1 MLPSNPRSAH
11 LPSNHLSRSAVR
23 PSRRDPD
30 RYQTRAFD
38 SQKPQQRA
46 PPLPTTNSYSA
57 TNRNYSE
64 SRSYHKSRDSGSS
77 TASSNSSY
85 RGARTGYASSRTSL
99 EDNEPIHPK
108 GAYSRDLRSRSP
120 GDDAASQDDAM
131 EGSGST
137 LWNGFVNVA
146 SSLTVNV
153 SKAWASNVNVQDGEE
168 TPAGQESRLT
178 RAMKAYHLEKARG
191 PSDLPA
197 WLFNERERGVKGS
210 TGGRT
215 GNGDTRAVTPEI
227 PEGPPITQS
236 SGLRGIYASAA
247 STDVQ
252 RSRRPE
258 PTRYGDD
265 GITQSKAANRL
276 RAMREPKH
284 GRINA
289 TEEAVA
295 VMERPL
301 GSEGNSDG
309 KPLVGN
315 LNSSKRVPRVGL
327 PSGPMRGRRK

>member
-11 LPSNHLSRSAVR
+11 LPSNPLSRSAVR

-30 RYQTRAFD
+30 RY
-38 SQKPQQRA
+38 QKPQQRA

-57 TNRNYSE
+57 NNRNYSE
-64 SRSYHKSRDSGSS
+64 SRSYHKSRDSASS
-77 TASSNSSY
+77 TASSNFSY

-108 GAYSRDLRSRSP
+108 GAYSRDLRSQSSSP
-120 GDDAASQDDAM
+120 SQDDAM
-131 EGSGST
+131 ESGST

-153 SKAWASNVNVQDGEE
+153 SKAWASNDYAQDGEE

-178 RAMKAYHLEKARG
+178 RAMKAYHLEKARD
-191 PSDLPA
+191 PSDLPG

-215 GNGDTRAVTPEI
+215 GNDDTRADTPEI
-227 PEGPPITQS
+227 PEAPPITQS
-236 SGLRGIYASAA
+236 SGLRAIYASAA

-252 RSRRPE
+252 RSRRSE

-276 RAMREPKH
+276 RAMREPRR
-284 GRINA
+284 GRVDA
-289 TEEAVA
+289 TEEAA

-301 GSEGNSDG
+301 VSDGNGDG
-309 KPLVGN
+309 KPPVGS

>member
-1 MLPSNPRSAH
+1 MLPSNPRSARNPGSH
-11 LPSNHLSRSAVR
+11 SAVR
-23 PSRRDPD
+23 PSRREPD
-30 RYQTRAFD
+30 RYQTPAFD
-38 SQKPQQRA
+38 SQKPQQRSQIA
-46 PPLPTTNSYSA
+46 RHSPHSSYSA
-57 TNRNYSE
+57 TNRNYSG
-64 SRSYHKSRDSGSS
+64 SYHKSRDSGSS

-85 RGARTGYASSRTSL
+85 RGARSGYASSRTSL

-108 GAYSRDLRSRSP
+108 DAYSRDLRSQSSN
-120 GDDAASQDDAM
+120 DSM

-137 LWNGFVNVA
+137 FWNGFVNVA

-153 SKAWASNVNVQDGEE
+153 SKAWASNDNTQDGEE

-178 RAMKAYHLEKARG
+178 RAMKAYHLEKARD

-197 WLFNERERGVKGS
+197 WLFNERERAVKGS

-215 GNGDTRAVTPEI
+215 GNDDTRAYTPEM
-227 PEGPPITQS
+227 PEAPPIPQS

-252 RSRRPE
+252 RSRRYE

-284 GRINA
+284 GRSNA
-289 TEEAVA
+289 REEEAG

-301 GSEGNSDG
+301 VSDG
-309 KPLVGN
+309 NRDGTPPVGN
-315 LNSSKRVPRVGL
+315 VNPSNRVPRVGL

>member
-1 MLPSNPRSAH
+1 MLRSNALPSNPR
-11 LPSNHLSRSAVR
+11 SRSAVR
-23 PSRRDPD
+23 PSRRDP
-30 RYQTRAFD
+30 AFD
-38 SQKPQQRA
+38 SRKPQQRA
-46 PPLPTTNSYSA
+46 PPLPTTNYSA
-57 TNRNYSE
+57 RNRNYSE
-64 SRSYHKSRDSGSS
+64 SPSYHKSRDSGSS
-77 TASSNSSY
+77 TASSNYSY

-108 GAYSRDLRSRSP
+108 DAYSRDLRSQSSN
-120 GDDAASQDDAM
+120 DEM

>member
-1 MLPSNPRSAH
+1 MLPGNPRSARLPSNPR
-11 LPSNHLSRSAVR
+11 SRSAVR

-30 RYQTRAFD
+30 R
-38 SQKPQQRA
+38 PQQRA

-64 SRSYHKSRDSGSS
+64 SPSYHKSRDSGSS
-77 TASSNSSY
+77 TASSNFSY
-85 RGARTGYASSRTSL
+85 RSARTGYASSRTSL

-108 GAYSRDLRSRSP
+108 GARDLRSQSSR
-120 GDDAASQDDAM
+120 DDGPYQDDAM

-137 LWNGFVNVA
+137 FWNGFVNVA
-146 SSLTVNV
+146 SNLTVNV
-153 SKAWASNVNVQDGEE
+153 SKAWASNDNTQDGEE

-178 RAMKAYHLEKARG
+178 RAMKAYHLEKARSA
-191 PSDLPA
+191 SDLPA

-215 GNGDTRAVTPEI
+215 GYDDTRADTPEI
-227 PEGPPITQS
+227 PEAPPIIQS
-236 SGLRGIYASAA
+236 SGFRAIYASAA

-252 RSRRPE
+252 RSHRSE
-258 PTRYGDD
+258 ATRYGDD

-276 RAMREPKH
+276 RAMREPKR

-289 TEEAVA
+289 TEEAAA

-301 GSEGNSDG
+301 VSDGNSDG
-309 KPLVGN
+309 KPPVGN
-315 LNSSKRVPRVGL
+315 LNSSNRVPRVGL

>member
-1 MLPSNPRSAH
+1 MLPSNPRSTH
-11 LPSNHLSRSAVR
+11 LRSNARSRSAVR
-23 PSRRDPD
+23 PSRREPD
-30 RYQTRAFD
+30 RYQTPAFD
-38 SQKPQQRA
+38 SQKPQQTA

-57 TNRNYSE
+57 TNRNYP
-64 SRSYHKSRDSGSS
+64 SYHKSRDSGSS

-85 RGARTGYASSRTSL
+85 RGGRTGYASSRTSL

-108 GAYSRDLRSRSP
+108 DAYSRDLRSQSSRDHGP
-120 GDDAASQDDAM
+120 SQDDAM
-131 EGSGST
+131 DGSGST
-137 LWNGFVNVA
+137 LWNGFVHVA

-153 SKAWASNVNVQDGEE
+153 SKAWASNDNTQDGEE

-178 RAMKAYHLEKARG
+178 RAMKAYHLEKARD

-215 GNGDTRAVTPEI
+215 GYDDTRTDTPEI
-227 PEGPPITQS
+227 REEPPIIQS
-236 SGLRGIYASAA
+236 SGFRAIYASAA
-247 STDVQ
+247 SSDVQ
-252 RSRRPE
+252 RSHRSE

-276 RAMREPKH
+276 RAMREPKR
-284 GRINA
+284 GRVDA

-301 GSEGNSDG
+301 VSDGNGDG
-309 KPLVGN
+309 KPPVGN